1 MEEAVQSYE
10 ESVEDTVKPLNTGFK
25 DIDEIYRNLN
35 RGDLIVIGGLPG
47 VGKTS
52 FALDILLNITVNQG
66 IPAVYMNLTEDVNTL
81 VSKILRKYSPD
92 EIDIKEELIKSPLYI
107 DDNPGVEVN
116 KLEERIID
124 QINKCDARV
133 VFIDYLQLLVDYP
146 RQITHEF
153 KFNNISTTLKNI
165 ARTLGITL
173 IVITKLSQAA
183 YGKGRPILET
193 VNLSGTIEY
202 EADLIM
208 ILEQPR
214 RGLYDYPDQ
223 DEPYRLNIVKNRHG
237 KTTYI
242 DFECDECRGVFKSVE
257 SLVALASAM
266 NDFGCSDEFDSDDFK
281 QEDLNSGESEQDED
295 SVFDDNDE
303 F

>member
-1 MEEAVQSYE
+1 MDEAVQSYE
-10 ESVEDTVKPLNTGFK
+10 ESVEDTMKPLNTGFK

-107 DDNPGVEVN
+107 DDNPGVEAN

-124 QINKCDARV
+124 QINKCDVRV

-146 RQITHEF
+146 RQVTHEL

-223 DEPYRLNIVKNRHG
+223 DEPYRLNIAKNRHG
-237 KTTYI
+237 KTMYI
-242 DFECDECRGVFKSVE
+242 DLEYDECRGVFKSVE
-257 SLVALASAM
+257 PLVALASAM

-281 QEDLNSGESEQDED
+281 QEDLDFGESEQDED
-295 SVFDDNDE
+295 SVFDGNDE